1 MMFRFIKTQYLLG
14 KGEDYVI
21 NAFEKGLI
29 TEEEKNQILSEVVDD
44 WWRPDKA
51 DKMFIDRIKK
61 MLKYFICF
69 E

>member
-1 MMFRFIKTQYLLG
+1 MFRFIKTQYLLG

-44 WWRPDKA
+44 
-51 DKMFIDRIKK
+51 
-61 MLKYFICF
+61 
-69 E
+69 